1 MNGEKNFFWRRISFL
16 FTFSALCMLIVGV
29 TYFAGEHIASAGAGT
44 DKDASATPEKA
55 VTVIIDAGHG
65 GLDGGASTEGGVL
78 EKHLNLAVAKKVQ
91 ALLACANVNVV
102 MTRESD
108 IMLADEGSAH
118 KKRDDLNARLHMA
131 DAYENCVFVS
141 IHMNKFPVAKYSGLQ
156 VYYSGNHAGGALL
169 AGMIQENTAR
179 FLQKSNTRTPKAADD
194 SIYILHH
201 IKVPAV
207 LVECGFLSNPEEAAM
222 LGTESY
228 QNKLAAVI
236 CASVL
241 EYLEGEG

>member
-1 MNGEKNFFWRRISFL
+1 
-16 FTFSALCMLIVGV
+16 MLIVSV
-29 TYFAGEHIASAGAGT
+29 TYFAGEHLASVGAGT
-44 DKDASATPEKA
+44 DKDTSATPGKGI
-55 VTVIIDAGHG
+55 TVIIDAGHG
-65 GLDGGASTEGGVL
+65 GLDGGASTDDGVL
-78 EKHLNLAVAKKVQ
+78 EKHLNLAVAKKLQ
-91 ALLACANVNVV
+91 ALLSCADVNVV

-108 IMLADEGSAH
+108 IMLASEDSAH

-131 DAYENCVFVS
+131 DSYENVVFVS

-156 VYYSGNHAGGALL
+156 VYYSKNNAGGAQL
-169 AGMIQENTAR
+169 AGIIQGKTAE
-179 FLQKSNTRTPKAADD
+179 FLQKNNTRTPKAADD

-207 LVECGFLSNPEEAAM
+207 LVECGFLSNPEEAAL
-222 LGTESY
+222 LGTEAY

-241 EYLEGEG
+241 EYLSSAE